1 MSDHTI
7 VIIWVMKSRDITLL
21 TNIHLVNAI
30 VFLVVIYGCE
40 SWTVKNAEQQI
51 IDAFQWW
58 ILEKTLQS
66 PLDCREIKPASPK
79 GNQS

>member
-1 MSDHTI
+1 
-7 VIIWVMKSRDITLL
+7 MKIRDITLL

>member
-1 MSDHTI
+1 MI
-7 VIIWVMKSRDITLL
+7 LLVMKIRDITLL

>member
-7 VIIWVMKSRDITLL
+7 VIIWVMKIRDITLL